1 MSRTGSAGTGAE
13 SHWDAIVLGGGMAGA
28 SCAWALAQHRRVLLL
43 EREAHCGYHATGRS
57 AALFSEY
64 FGNRTVRALTAAS
77 RPFFEAPPVGFAS
90 VPLVAPR
97 GVVALATQDDVDCG
111 RIDTALAAGHHAH
124 QPARVIGLDA
134 ALSRCPVIDPR
145 PYRCAV
151 WRPSV
156 MDIDVDALHQSYL
169 RGIRAAGG
177 RVQTAAGVEW
187 AEGDASGHW
196 TVHTVAGRFHTPCL
210 VNAAGAWA
218 DEAARQ
224 AGVATIDLVPKRRTA
239 VIVDLP
245 DGMPGQPALASWP
258 MVTDL
263 ADTFY
268 FKPEAGRLLVSPSDE
283 TPMPPC
289 DVQPEEWDVAVAVD
303 RLQQATTLA
312 VHRVAHRWAGLRSF
326 VADGSPVLGAAGN
339 APGFFWAA
347 ALGGYGIQIAPAVGQ
362 AVASL
367 VLTGGLPDHF
377 VERGLSA
384 AALSPDRPTLAEAP
398 CERLEALP

>member
-1 MSRTGSAGTGAE
+1 MSGGGSADKGAGA
-13 SHWDAIVLGGGMAGA
+13 HWDAIVLGGGMAGA

-64 FGNRTVRALTAAS
+64 FGNRTVRALTALS
-77 RPFFEAPPVGFAS
+77 RPFFEAPPSGFAP

-97 GVVALATQDDVDCG
+97 GVVALATQEDMDAG
-111 RIDTALAAGHHAH
+111 RIEAALADGCHARE
-124 QPARVIGLDA
+124 PARVIGLEA
-134 ALSRCPVIDPR
+134 ALARCPVIDPR

-156 MDIDVDALHQSYL
+156 MDIDVDALHQGYL

-177 RVQTAAGVEW
+177 QVQTATRVDRIV
-187 AEGDASGHW
+187 GDAPGRW
-196 TVHTVAGRFHTPCL
+196 AVHTAAGRFVTPCL

-218 DEAARQ
+218 DEVARQ

-239 VIVDLP
+239 VIVDLSE
-245 DGMPGQPALASWP
+245 GMPGQAPLASWP

-268 FKPEAGRLLVSPSDE
+268 FKPEAGRLLVCPSDE

-303 RLQQATTLA
+303 RLQQATTLS
-312 VHRVAHRWAGLRSF
+312 VRRVAHRWAGLRSF
-326 VADGSPVLGAAGN
+326 VADGSPVLGATKE

-362 AVASL
+362 ALAAL
-367 VLTGGLPDHF
+367 ALTGDLPSHF
-377 VERGLSA
+377 IERGLSA
-384 AALSPDRPTLAEAP
+384 AALSPGRQTLAESP
-398 CERLEALP
+398 HERAETL

>member
-1 MSRTGSAGTGAE
+1 MSGSTGTGTDSA
-13 SHWDAIVLGGGMAGA
+13 WDAIVLGGGMAGA
-28 SCAWALAQHRRVLLL
+28 SCAWALARHRRVLLL

-64 FGNRTVRALTAAS
+64 FGNRTVRALTALS
-77 RPFFEAPPVGFAS
+77 RPFFEAPPTGFAP

-97 GVVALATQDDVDCG
+97 GVVALATQDDLNAG
-111 RIDTALAAGHHAH
+111 RIDSALAAGHHARE
-124 QPARVIGLDA
+124 PARVIGLDA
-134 ALSRCPVIDPR
+134 ALARCPVIDPR

-156 MDIDVDALHQSYL
+156 MDIDVDALHQGYL
-169 RGIRAAGG
+169 RGLRAAGG
-177 RVQTAAGVEW
+177 SVRTGIRLEAIAR
-187 AEGDASGHW
+187 DASGHW
-196 TVHTVAGRFHTPCL
+196 TVQTPEGRFHTPCL
-210 VNAAGAWA
+210 INAAGAWA
-218 DEAARQ
+218 DEVAGQ
-224 AGVATIDLVPKRRTA
+224 AGVAAIGLVPKRRTA

-245 DGMPGQPALASWP
+245 DSASYQPALASWP

-312 VHRVAHRWAGLRSF
+312 VRRVAHRWAGLRSF
-326 VADGSPVLGAAGN
+326 VADGSPVLGAAGD
-339 APGFFWAA
+339 APGFVWAA

-362 AVASL
+362 AVAAL
-367 VLTGGLPDHF
+367 VLEGDLPRHF
-377 VERGLSA
+377 IEQGLSA
-384 AALSPDRPTLAEAP
+384 AALRPRRQDHAD
-398 CERLEALP
+398 ALPACAQALP